1 MSLHATD
8 AHTHTFPCVQVV
20 ASRIKS
26 MYRSICHNLAELTE
40 PPQDDGTR
48 MWVVMGWWCWLLALT
63 RPVLAD
69 MATQSSLWMQR

>member
-1 MSLHATD
+1 
-8 AHTHTFPCVQVV
+8 
-20 ASRIKS
+20 